1 MVLRDPPGDQSYSYI
16 ESGSSYKNEVEV
28 YSVGDVVSDHLQ
40 KDINLGTKLQ
50 FSIPFGGPI
59 ISTEIIANTQVD
71 LTFESIIDTTETITF
86 ESDDSQSYRTSS
98 NQFNIG
104 SGGDLYIANNYN
116 IVYGTNK
123 FLEVVDKSVCGNQG
137 VICLGESS
145 ESPSDLGNSEGS
157 ITLYQSQV
165 GVDYTIGTST
175 GLEIVPVGF
184 QSKTVYDQN
193 HIVNTLIPTLK
204 WVRNTYFGIPQVY
217 SFTED
222 SCYNNQSHPEY
233 DKFSNPNPCYIYNKN
248 ADLTDPYVLP
258 FNLYDD
264 INIADYIPEDFV
276 FLVQNAL
283 ENIYVDD
290 QFSEFSQQTIDD
302 MEYLVELSQNG
313 SGVLDAINQVVS
325 SSFWSDFASILG
337 GQNLL
342 LGVETFKSEVIDFY
356 ANELSNFQDGM
367 TSLISVLDNM
377 THSVPDDK
385 VEFINQ
391 QISLWEEAIRLN
403 EQDKAS
409 IFENT
414 SSSSGFSSEL
424 LSSSSFGP
432 DQNYSFSAGNNIEE
446 SYRIVNTETI
456 LNTINYSIDGEIAYE
471 IGGKVQGLWFIPRH
485 NPNYL

>member
-1 MVLRDPPGDQSYSYI
+1 M
-16 ESGSSYKNEVEV
+16 ESSSLFFLLKIHVTT
-28 YSVGDVVSDHLQ
+28 
-40 KDINLGTKLQ
+40 INL
-50 FSIPFGGPI
+50 
-59 ISTEIIANTQVD
+59 
-71 LTFESIIDTTETITF
+71 
-86 ESDDSQSYRTSS
+86 
-98 NQFNIG
+98 
-104 SGGDLYIANNYN
+104 
-116 IVYGTNK
+116 
-123 FLEVVDKSVCGNQG
+123 
-137 VICLGESS
+137 
-145 ESPSDLGNSEGS
+145 
-157 ITLYQSQV
+157 
-165 GVDYTIGTST
+165 
-175 GLEIVPVGF
+175 
-184 QSKTVYDQN
+184 
-193 HIVNTLIPTLK
+193 
-204 WVRNTYFGIPQVY
+204 
-217 SFTED
+217 
-222 SCYNNQSHPEY
+222 HPKY

-264 INIADYIPEDFV
+264 INIIDYILEDFV

-356 ANELSNFQDGM
+356 ESELSNFQDGM
-367 TSLISVLDNM
+367 TSLISVLYNM

-414 SSSSGFSSEL
+414 SSSSRVFHQSC
-424 LSSSSFGP
+424 
-432 DQNYSFSAGNNIEE
+432 
-446 SYRIVNTETI
+446 
-456 LNTINYSIDGEIAYE
+456 
-471 IGGKVQGLWFIPRH
+471 
-485 NPNYL
+485 